1 MNAIFPVRLLPV
13 RERSFLYALLAV
25 LFLAWLT
32 MIFAA
37 ANLASGASTG
47 IRNVFAG
54 AVLLSVMTGAIQMK
68 ALGRAREFAAGQ
80 SMPETLWRS
89 WMRTCIVETS
99 VMWALTGAAMSAL
112 LAERGSTM
120 PWPAGLATIS
130 AGLCIA
136 SACSLHR
143 QSMISKSAGQMA
155 QAIGVALIL
164 AVLCFGAG
172 RVLAAIAAWPLPVL
186 MLMSIS
192 WPALA
197 AGLLRTGPSQLAVVR
212 SGQVAARKPL
222 LARLDS
228 QMRRYSPLDYSSG
241 PLRRWAPLRA
251 TTGARIGWLFNA
263 CFPVYIYFNSLA
275 PLGWNEEPDARH
287 LTSLA
292 ALCLLMAPSLMARDL
307 HWRSLLM
314 PGGWRRGRIATDIF
328 NATLKI
334 QYASFGLA
342 ILGSVLYQRLLQVD
356 RFEHAIT
363 VMANHTMLL
372 GEVAFAI
379 GAAVVIR
386 ALPRYKQVM
395 LAFGLLLGGCWLYVR
410 FVVGYAHLSHWP
422 AGALMYTTLMALSTW
437 LMLRLANRLW
447 TPEKLMAC
455 ARANGGY

>member
-1 MNAIFPVRLLPV
+1 MNAIFPVQLLPV
-13 RERSFLYALLAV
+13 RERSFLYALLGV
-25 LFLAWLT
+25 LFLAWII
-32 MIFAA
+32 MMFAA

-47 IRNVFAG
+47 IRNVFAA

-68 ALGRAREFAAGQ
+68 ALARAREFAAAL

-89 WMRTCIVETS
+89 WMRICIVETS

-120 PWPAGLATIS
+120 PWPAGAALIS
-130 AGLCIA
+130 AGLCIG
-136 SACSLHR
+136 SACSLHW
-143 QSMISKSAGQMA
+143 QSMISKSVGGTT

-172 RVLAAIAAWPLPVL
+172 RVLASIAAWPLPVL
-186 MLMSIS
+186 VLMSLS

-197 AGLLRTGPSQLAVVR
+197 VRLLRTGPRQLAVFR

-241 PLRRWAPLRA
+241 PLPRWAPEHA
-251 TTGARIGWLFNA
+251 NAGVRIGWLFSA
-263 CFPVYIYFNSLA
+263 SFPVYIYFNSLA

-287 LTSLA
+287 LMSLA
-292 ALCLLMAPSLMARDL
+292 ALCLLMTPSLMARDL

-314 PGGWRRGRIATDIF
+314 PGGWQRGRIATGIF

-334 QYASFGLA
+334 QYVAFGMA
-342 ILGSVLYQRLLQVD
+342 ILISVLYQRLLQVD
-356 RFEHAIT
+356 RFEHTIT
-363 VMANHTMLL
+363 AMANHTMLL

-386 ALPRYKQVM
+386 ALPRYKQFM
-395 LAFGLLLGGCWLYVR
+395 LASGLLLGGCWLYVR

-422 AGALMYTTLMALSTW
+422 AGALMYASLMTLATW

-455 ARANGGY
+455 ARANGGH